1 MEKVVFLDIDGTLV
15 TKYNS
20 ISESTKQA
28 IQDLKKNDVLPVI
41 STGRA
46 PLLIEEVRSELGID
60 SYIAMNGQLVVHE
73 GEVIYHNPIE
83 KETVDQ
89 LINQAVE
96 KNNGIILCGAQDIF
110 SNSIVSLA
118 KRSSVLTLLKG
129 IAKLIPGSIP
139 GSIKY
144 SFLSRLIK
152 KPPKP
157 EEYVGKPIYQIIIE
171 TSMEEEK
178 HYKET
183 FQDLHF
189 ARSNHYTVDII
200 SKGISK
206 ATGIEHYLN
215 HVGLKRENTYAFGD
229 SPNDLEMLAYVE
241 TSIAMGNGWDSVKEV
256 ADYVT
261 EDVDKDGIRNALK
274 HFKLI

>member
-1 MEKVVFLDIDGTLV
+1 MTKIVFLDIDGTLV

-20 ISESTKQA
+20 IPKSTKRA
-28 IQDLKKNDVLPVI
+28 IEQLKKKDVLPVI
-41 STGRA
+41 ATGRA
-46 PLLIEEVRSELGID
+46 PLLIEEVRQELGID

-73 GEVIYHNPIE
+73 GEVVYHNPIE
-83 KETVDQ
+83 TETVDQ
-89 LINQAVE
+89 LIGRAVE
-96 KNNGIILCGAQDIF
+96 KNDGIILCGAKDIF

-129 IAKLIPGSIP
+129 LVKLVPGSIQL
-139 GSIKY
+139 
-144 SFLSRLIK
+144 SFFSRLIK

-157 EEYVGKPIYQIIIE
+157 EDYEGKPIYQVIIE
-171 TSMEEEK
+171 TSQEEEAE
-178 HYKET
+178 YKEA
-183 FQDLHF
+183 FRSLNF

-215 HVGLKRENTYAFGD
+215 HVGVDLKDTYAFGD
-229 SPNDLEMLAYVE
+229 SPNDLEMLGYVE
-241 TSIAMGNGWDSVKEV
+241 TSIAMGNGWDSVKEI

-261 EDVDKDGIRNALK
+261 DDVDKDGIENALK
-274 HFKLI
+274 HFELI